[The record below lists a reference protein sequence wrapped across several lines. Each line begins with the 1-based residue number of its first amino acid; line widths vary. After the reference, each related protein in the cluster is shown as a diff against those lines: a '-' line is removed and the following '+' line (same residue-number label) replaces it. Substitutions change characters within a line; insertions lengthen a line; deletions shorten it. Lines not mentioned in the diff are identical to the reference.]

1 MACANDHARFNFFA
15 VAAATAVAQHQ
26 QGRPVDGAAL
36 VMGAV
41 AASLPSLPDWIEPA
55 LHPNHRKFFH
65 SVTCVVGIVYAIRRA
80 YAWQPTTQ
88 ADRVIR
94 FTLIAAGAAYLGH
107 LALDATTA
115 KSLPLI

>member
-1 MACANDHARFNFFA
+1 MACAADHARFNLIA
-15 VAAATAVAQHQ
+15 VTAATVLVQRQ
-26 QGRPVDGAAL
+26 QGQPVDGAAL
-36 VMGAV
+36 AMGAV

-65 SVTCVVGIVYAIRRA
+65 SVTCVMGIVYAMRRA

-88 ADRVIR
+88 ADRLIR
-94 FTLIAAGAAYLGH
+94 LALLAAGAAYLGH